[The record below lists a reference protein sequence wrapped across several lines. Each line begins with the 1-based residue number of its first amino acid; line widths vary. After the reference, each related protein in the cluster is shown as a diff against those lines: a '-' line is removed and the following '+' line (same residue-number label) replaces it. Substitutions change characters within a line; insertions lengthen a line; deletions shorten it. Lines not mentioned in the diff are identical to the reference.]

1 MKYAGFWPGTAAGE
15 RWLPGA
21 DILWIFALMVYVLV
35 GTPLTPFHGDESTQ
49 IMMSRDYHTLFLQGD
64 PAPLQY
70 RDPPLDAAEQHL
82 RLLNGTLPKYLI
94 GLAWHLAGFTVD
106 DLNDQWLWGAGW
118 DWNVANGHKPADALL
133 FAARWP
139 SALLTALSVAL
150 LFALA
155 LLWGGRRMAYPASF
169 LLAVHPVVLLNG
181 RRAMME
187 GSLLFFSLLT
197 MLLAA
202 WLGRRLVRAS
212 RLSQRDVAEM
222 LALGGAA
229 GLTMASK
236 HSGLVPVLAAYM
248 ALAILGFGRSR
259 VRGWRVAVWG
269 LCSVLL
275 AGGVFLALN
284 PAWWS
289 DPVGRGPEVLQL
301 REALVADQ
309 VAAFPEAVYRDV
321 PERLGGL
328 VAQLSTAP
336 PAYYEVSD
344 WAAYIADAIQAYQA
358 SPWTGILYG
367 INALTTLVGAGV
379 FLLALVG
386 TARLIRQ
393 VRTLHPV
400 ALVIGLWALLT
411 VLMIVAAV
419 PLAWQR
425 YYMPLYPIEALL
437 AGAGIA
443 RLGRAVTVRRR
454 PAPAPGEP
462 RRG

>member
-1 MKYAGFWPGTAAGE
+1 MKYAGFWPGTTAGK

-35 GTPLTPFHGDESTQ
+35 GTATVPFHGDESTQ

-64 PAPLQY
+64 LSRVLY
-70 RDPPLDAAEQHL
+70 HDPPLDATEQHL
-82 RLLNGTLPKYLI
+82 RLLNGTLPKYLF

-106 DLNDQWLWGAGW
+106 DLNDQWVWGAGW

-133 FAARWP
+133 LVARWP
-139 SALLTALSVAL
+139 SALLTALSVVL
-150 LFALA
+150 MFALA
-155 LLWGGRRMAYPASF
+155 MLWGGRWMAYPASF
-169 LLAVHPVVLLNG
+169 LLALNPVVLLNG

-202 WLGRRLVRAS
+202 WLGRRLVRTS
-212 RLSQRDVAEM
+212 RLLRRDVAGM

-248 ALAILGFGRSR
+248 ALAVLGFGRSR
-259 VRGWRVAVWG
+259 VRGWRLAVWG

-275 AGGVFLALN
+275 AGGIFLALN

-289 DPVGRGPEVLQL
+289 DPVGRGLEVLQL
-301 REALVADQ
+301 RQALVADQ
-309 VAAFPEAVYRDV
+309 AAAFPDAVYRDV
-321 PERLGGL
+321 PGRLGGL
-328 VAQLSTAP
+328 LTQLSTAP

-344 WAAYIADAIQAYQA
+344 WAAYIADAIRAYQA
-358 SPWTGILYG
+358 SPWTGIQYG
-367 INALTTLVGAGV
+367 VNALTTLVGAGV

-386 TARLIRQ
+386 MVCLIWQMRA
-393 VRTLHPV
+393 LHPI

-411 VLMIVAAV
+411 VLMIAAAV

-443 RLGRAVTVRRR
+443 WLWRAVTVRRR
-454 PAPAPGEP
+454 PAPVHGEP